1 MNHTAYIV
9 RWLRSFAEEEA
20 KLYGLTDHLETSD
33 HNASVA
39 ADIIELQ
46 QHRIVEFQAKVVMEF
61 SHTDIPE
68 FSQGFD
74 PAEVLDVVTAER
86 CASLVASIETCGWR
100 PRESCKYSCG
110 DFCLAES
117 LQTRVNELEAQL
129 AAKGEPVAKVNAARL
144 ENALPDEIINAI
156 NALTQ
161 TYIKENGK

>member
-1 MNHTAYIV
+1 MNHIAYIV
-9 RWLRSFAEEEA
+9 NWLRSFAEEEA

-46 QHRIVEFQAKVVMEF
+46 QHQIVELQAKVVMEF
-61 SHTDIPE
+61 SYTDIPE

-86 CASLVASIETCGWR
+86 CASLVASITEL
-100 PRESCKYSCG
+100 RESCKYSCG

-144 ENALPDEIINAI
+144 EHANAVAI
-156 NALTQ
+156 DAGDKRGTLKT
-161 TYIKENGK
+161 NGFAE

>member
-1 MNHTAYIV
+1 MNHADYIV
-9 RWLRSFAEEEA
+9 KWLRSFAEEEA

-46 QHRIVEFQAKVVMEF
+46 QHQIVELQAKVVMMF

-86 CASLVASIETCGWR
+86 CASLVASIT
-100 PRESCKYSCG
+100 
-110 DFCLAES
+110 
-117 LQTRVNELEAQL
+117 ELR
-129 AAKGEPVAKVNAARL
+129 AKLDKLIEFSAKVAKESGR
-144 ENALPDEIINAI
+144 
-156 NALTQ
+156 
-161 TYIKENGK
+161 